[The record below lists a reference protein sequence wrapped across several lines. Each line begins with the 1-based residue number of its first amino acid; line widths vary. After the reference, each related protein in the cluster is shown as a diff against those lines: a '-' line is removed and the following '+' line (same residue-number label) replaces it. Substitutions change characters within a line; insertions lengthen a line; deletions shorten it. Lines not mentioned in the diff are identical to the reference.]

1 MAGPFPSTGA
11 AFTTPMTPKRHNLRA
26 VCIIA
31 FALISGTPSVR
42 AQSDHHLQLGRIAS
56 GNRDSITTAV
66 KAISERDDA
75 NYYALMI
82 ALFNGELYLK
92 NGELVIIGE
101 LREDDYG
108 DGFAP
113 LYAAYP
119 RRQSILNADGD
130 PLVAPLI
137 DLEEIDG
144 NRRIRALIQPY
155 LTRMEIFHQD
165 PIKRRVAAEILGN
178 RGDAAAIPT
187 LRHALAKE
195 TDGNI
200 QNLIQVALGK
210 LELESPDPAIR
221 LDAAK
226 TLRERNNT
234 FVLSFLR
241 GRVEPDADGTIA
253 ESNPAVQR
261 EIRKTIQWLETFE
274 RIVVAIQ
281 TTFVGISLGSILIL
295 IALGLAVIYGQIGII
310 NMAHGEFMMVGA
322 YFTFIVQNICLV
334 ILPAAYLD
342 LFFFFSLPVAFLAA
356 GSMGLLFEAT
366 VIRHLYNRPLESLL
380 ATWGIGLILVQLAR
394 TIFGDLTAVKLPQLL
409 SGGFELAPQVI
420 LPYNRLFI
428 IGFTGLILVALIA
441 FFFKT
446 RFGLR
451 LRAVTQNRDM
461 SACMGIPTRR
471 VDAIAFSV
479 GTGIAG
485 IAGWAMTLIGNVVPN
500 MGQTYIVDAFL
511 VVVVGGVGKILGAV
525 VAGLGIGISNKV
537 IEPFAEAVYAK
548 VLILGLI
555 ILFLQLRPTGIFP
568 AKGRREDE

>member
-1 MAGPFPSTGA
+1 MK
-11 AFTTPMTPKRHNLRA
+11 PKRHKFLRA
-26 VCIIA
+26 ICIIT
-31 FALISGTPSVR
+31 FALISGAQSIH
-42 AQSDHHLQLGRIAS
+42 AQSDHLLQLGRIVS

-66 KAISERDDA
+66 KAIADQNDLA
-75 NYYALMI
+75 YYALMT

-92 NGELVIIGE
+92 NGELVVIGD
-101 LREDDYG
+101 LQEDDYG
-108 DGFAP
+108 DSFAP
-113 LYAAYP
+113 LYTAYP
-119 RRQSILNADGD
+119 QRQPILNADGN
-130 PLVAPLI
+130 PLIAPLI
-137 DLEEIDG
+137 DFEEIDS

-155 LTRMEIFHQD
+155 LTRMEIFHPD
-165 PIKRRVAAEILGN
+165 PIKRRIAAETLGN
-178 RGDAAAIPT
+178 RGDVTAIAT
-187 LRHALAKE
+187 LRNALKKE
-195 TDGNI
+195 PDSNI
-200 QNLIQVALGK
+200 QNLIHVALGK
-210 LELESPDPAIR
+210 LELTSPNPDIR
-221 LDAAK
+221 LNAAK
-226 TLRERNNT
+226 TLKERNNT

-241 GRVEPDADGTIA
+241 ARIEPDANGAIP
-253 ESNPAVQR
+253 ESNPAVQS

-274 RIVVAIQ
+274 QIMVVIQ

-322 YFTFIVQNICLV
+322 YFTFIVQNICLIV
-334 ILPAAYLD
+334 LPAAYID
-342 LFFFFSLPVAFLAA
+342 LFFLLSLPIAFFAA
-356 GSMGLLFEAT
+356 GSMGLLIETA

-380 ATWGIGLILVQLAR
+380 ATWGISLILIQLAR
-394 TIFGDLTAVKLPQLL
+394 TIFGDLTAVKLPQIL

-428 IGFTGLILVALIA
+428 IGFTCLILIALIA

-446 RFGLR
+446 RFGLC

-471 VDAIAFSV
+471 VDAIAFFV

-568 AKGRREDE
+568 AKGRHEDE

>member
-1 MAGPFPSTGA
+1 MKT
-11 AFTTPMTPKRHNLRA
+11 KRHKFLRA

-31 FALISGTPSVR
+31 VALISGAQAIQ

-56 GNRDSITTAV
+56 NDRDSITTAV
-66 KAISERDDA
+66 KAIADRDNA

-92 NGELVIIGE
+92 NGALVIVGD

-108 DGFAP
+108 DSFAP
-113 LYAAYP
+113 LYTAYP
-119 RRQSILNADGD
+119 QRQPIPNADGN
-130 PLVAPLI
+130 PLIAPLI
-137 DLEEIDG
+137 DLEEIDS

-155 LTRMEIFHQD
+155 LTRMEIFHPD
-165 PIKRRVAAEILGN
+165 PVKRRIAAETLGN
-178 RGDAAAIPT
+178 RGGPSAIPT
-187 LRHALAKE
+187 LRAALEKE
-195 TDGNI
+195 ADSSI
-200 QNLIQVALGK
+200 QNLIRVALGK
-210 LELESPDPAIR
+210 RELTSENPDIR
-221 LDAAK
+221 LNAAK
-226 TLRERNNT
+226 TLRELDNT

-241 GRVEPDADGTIA
+241 GRVEPDASGAIA
-253 ESNPAVQR
+253 EPHPAVQS
-261 EIRKTIQWLETFE
+261 EIRKTIQWLETLE
-274 RIVVAIQ
+274 QILVVIQ

-295 IALGLAVIYGQIGII
+295 IGLGLAVIYGQIGII

-322 YFTFIVQNICLV
+322 YFTFIVQNICLIV
-334 ILPAAYLD
+334 LPPAYID
-342 LFFFFSLPVAFLAA
+342 LFFLLALPIAFLAA
-356 GSMGLLFEAT
+356 GSMGLLVETA

-380 ATWGIGLILVQLAR
+380 ATWGISLILIQLAR
-394 TIFGDLTAVKLPQLL
+394 TIFGDLTAVKLPQIL
-409 SGGFELAPQVI
+409 SGGFEVAPQVI

-428 IGFTGLILVALIA
+428 IGFTCLILIALIA
-441 FFFKT
+441 LFFKT

-451 LRAVTQNRDM
+451 LRAVTQNREM

-471 VDAIAFSV
+471 VDAIAFFV

-485 IAGWAMTLIGNVVPN
+485 VAGWAMTLIGNVVPN

-525 VAGLGIGISNKV
+525 VAGLGIGISNKI

>member
-1 MAGPFPSTGA
+1 MKT
-11 AFTTPMTPKRHNLRA
+11 KRHKFLRA

-31 FALISGTPSVR
+31 VALISGAQSIQ

-56 GNRDSITTAV
+56 NDRDSITTAV
-66 KAISERDDA
+66 KAIAERDNA

-92 NGELVIIGE
+92 NGALVIVGD

-108 DGFAP
+108 DSLAP
-113 LYAAYP
+113 LYTAYP
-119 RRQSILNADGD
+119 QRQPISTADGN
-130 PLVAPLI
+130 PLIAPLI
-137 DLEEIDG
+137 DLEEIDS

-155 LTRMEIFHQD
+155 LTRMEIFHPD
-165 PIKRRVAAEILGN
+165 PVKRRIAAETLGN
-178 RGDAAAIPT
+178 RGGPSAIPT
-187 LRHALAKE
+187 LRAALKKE
-195 TDGNI
+195 ADSSI
-200 QNLIQVALGK
+200 QNLIRVALGK
-210 LELESPDPAIR
+210 RELTSENPDIR
-221 LDAAK
+221 LNAAK
-226 TLRERNNT
+226 TLRELDNT

-241 GRVEPDADGTIA
+241 GRVEPDASGAIA
-253 ESNPAVQR
+253 EPHPAVQS
-261 EIRKTIQWLETFE
+261 EIRKTIQWLETLE
-274 RIVVAIQ
+274 QILVVIQ

-295 IALGLAVIYGQIGII
+295 IGLGLAVIYGQIGII

-322 YFTFIVQNICLV
+322 YFTFIVQNICLIV
-334 ILPAAYLD
+334 LPPAYID
-342 LFFFFSLPVAFLAA
+342 LFFLLSLPIAFLAA
-356 GSMGLLFEAT
+356 GSMGLLVETA

-380 ATWGIGLILVQLAR
+380 ATWGISLILIQLAR
-394 TIFGDLTAVKLPQLL
+394 TIFGDLTAVKLPQIL
-409 SGGFELAPQVI
+409 SGGFEVAPQVI

-428 IGFTGLILVALIA
+428 IGFTCLILIALIA
-441 FFFKT
+441 LFFKT

-451 LRAVTQNRDM
+451 LRAVTQNREM

-471 VDAIAFSV
+471 VDAIAFFV

-485 IAGWAMTLIGNVVPN
+485 VAGWAMTLIGNVVPN

-525 VAGLGIGISNKV
+525 VAGLGIGISNKI

>member
-1 MAGPFPSTGA
+1 MK
-11 AFTTPMTPKRHNLRA
+11 PKRHKFLRA
-26 VCIIA
+26 ICIIT
-31 FALISGTPSVR
+31 FALISGAQSIH
-42 AQSDHHLQLGRIAS
+42 AQSDHLLQLGRIAS

-66 KAISERDDA
+66 KAIADQNDLA
-75 NYYALMI
+75 YYALMT

-92 NGELVIIGE
+92 NGELVVIGD
-101 LREDDYG
+101 LQEDDYG
-108 DGFAP
+108 DSFAP
-113 LYAAYP
+113 LYTAYP
-119 RRQSILNADGD
+119 QRQPILNADGN
-130 PLVAPLI
+130 PLIAPLI
-137 DLEEIDG
+137 DFEEIDS

-155 LTRMEIFHQD
+155 LTRMEIFHPD
-165 PIKRRVAAEILGN
+165 PIKRRIAAETLGN
-178 RGDAAAIPT
+178 RGDVTAIAT
-187 LRHALAKE
+187 LRNALKKE
-195 TDGNI
+195 TDSNI
-200 QNLIQVALGK
+200 QNLIHVALGK
-210 LELESPDPAIR
+210 LELTSPNPDIR
-221 LDAAK
+221 LNAAK
-226 TLRERNNT
+226 TLKERNNT

-241 GRVEPDADGTIA
+241 ARIEPDANGAIP
-253 ESNPAVQR
+253 ESNPAVQS

-274 RIVVAIQ
+274 QIMVVIQ

-322 YFTFIVQNICLV
+322 YFTFIVQNICLIV
-334 ILPAAYLD
+334 LPAAYID
-342 LFFFFSLPVAFLAA
+342 LFFFLSLPIAFFAA
-356 GSMGLLFEAT
+356 GSMGLLIETA

-380 ATWGIGLILVQLAR
+380 ATWGISLILIQLAR
-394 TIFGDLTAVKLPQLL
+394 TIFGDLTAVKLPQIL

-428 IGFTGLILVALIA
+428 IGFTCLILIALIA

-446 RFGLR
+446 RFGLC

-471 VDAIAFSV
+471 VDAIAFFV

-568 AKGRREDE
+568 AKGRHEDE

>member
-1 MAGPFPSTGA
+1 MK
-11 AFTTPMTPKRHNLRA
+11 PKRHKFLRA
-26 VCIIA
+26 ICISA
-31 FALISGTPSVR
+31 VALISGAQSIQ
-42 AQSDHHLQLGRIAS
+42 AQSDHPLQLGRIAS
-56 GNRDSITTAV
+56 NDRDSITTAV
-66 KAISERDDA
+66 KAIAEQDNA

-101 LREDDYG
+101 LQEDDYG
-108 DGFAP
+108 DSLAP

-119 RRQSILNADGD
+119 QRRLIPTADGN
-130 PLVAPLI
+130 PLIAPLI
-137 DLEEIDG
+137 DLEEIDS

-155 LTRMEIFHQD
+155 LTRMEIFHPD
-165 PIKRRVAAEILGN
+165 PVKRRVAAETLGN
-178 RGDAAAIPT
+178 RGGPSAIPT
-187 LRHALAKE
+187 LRAALKKE
-195 TDGNI
+195 ADSNI
-200 QNLIQVALGK
+200 QTLIRVALGK
-210 LELESPDPAIR
+210 LELASPNPDIR
-221 LDAAK
+221 LNAAK
-226 TLRERNNT
+226 TLRELNNT

-241 GRVEPDADGTIA
+241 ARVEPDAHGAIA
-253 ESNPAVQR
+253 EPHPAVQS
-261 EIRKTIQWLETFE
+261 EIRNTIQWLESFE
-274 RIVVAIQ
+274 RIMVVIQ

-295 IALGLAVIYGQIGII
+295 IGLGLAVIYGQIGII

-322 YFTFIVQNICLV
+322 YFTFIVQNICLIV
-334 ILPAAYLD
+334 LSPAYLD
-342 LFFFFSLPVAFLAA
+342 LFFLFSLPIAFLAA
-356 GSMGLLFEAT
+356 GSMGLLIETA

-380 ATWGIGLILVQLAR
+380 ATWGISLILIQLAR
-394 TIFGDLTAVKLPQLL
+394 TIFGDLTAVKLPQIL

-428 IGFTGLILVALIA
+428 IGFTCLILVALIA

-446 RFGLR
+446 RFGLC
-451 LRAVTQNRDM
+451 LRAVTQNREM

-471 VDAIAFSV
+471 VDAIAFFV

-568 AKGRREDE
+568 AKGSREDE

>member
-1 MAGPFPSTGA
+1 MKS
-11 AFTTPMTPKRHNLRA
+11 KRHKFLRA

-31 FALISGTPSVR
+31 VALISGAQSIQ

-56 GNRDSITTAV
+56 NDRDSITTAV
-66 KAISERDDA
+66 KAIANRDNA

-92 NGELVIIGE
+92 NGALVIVGD

-108 DGFAP
+108 DSLAP
-113 LYAAYP
+113 LYTAYP
-119 RRQSILNADGD
+119 QRQPIPNADGN
-130 PLVAPLI
+130 PLIAPLI
-137 DLEEIDG
+137 DLEEIDS

-155 LTRMEIFHQD
+155 LTRMEIFHPD
-165 PIKRRVAAEILGN
+165 PVKRRIAAETLGN
-178 RGDAAAIPT
+178 RGGPGAIPT
-187 LRHALAKE
+187 LRAALEKE
-195 TDGNI
+195 ADSSI
-200 QNLIQVALGK
+200 QNLIRVALGK
-210 LELESPDPAIR
+210 RELTSENPDIR
-221 LDAAK
+221 LKAAK
-226 TLRERNNT
+226 TLRELDNT

-241 GRVEPDADGTIA
+241 GRVEPDANGAIA
-253 ESNPAVQR
+253 EPHPAVQS
-261 EIRKTIQWLETFE
+261 EIRKTIQWLETLE
-274 RIVVAIQ
+274 QILVVIQ

-295 IALGLAVIYGQIGII
+295 IGLGLAVIYGQIGII

-322 YFTFIVQNICLV
+322 YFTFIVQNICLIV
-334 ILPAAYLD
+334 LPPAYID
-342 LFFFFSLPVAFLAA
+342 LFFLLSLPIAFLAA
-356 GSMGLLFEAT
+356 GSMGLLVETA

-380 ATWGIGLILVQLAR
+380 ATWGISLILIQLAR
-394 TIFGDLTAVKLPQLL
+394 TIFGDLTAVKLPQIL
-409 SGGFELAPQVI
+409 SGGFEVAPQVI

-428 IGFTGLILVALIA
+428 IGFTCLILIALIA
-441 FFFKT
+441 LFFKT

-451 LRAVTQNRDM
+451 LRAVTQNREM

-471 VDAIAFSV
+471 VDAIAFFV

-485 IAGWAMTLIGNVVPN
+485 VAGWAMTLIGNVVPN

-525 VAGLGIGISNKV
+525 VAGLGIGISNKI

>member
-1 MAGPFPSTGA
+1 MK
-11 AFTTPMTPKRHNLRA
+11 PKRHKFLRA

-31 FALISGTPSVR
+31 VALISGMQSIQ

-56 GNRDSITTAV
+56 NDRDSITTAV
-66 KAISERDDA
+66 KAIAERDNA

-92 NGELVIIGE
+92 NGALVIVGD

-108 DGFAP
+108 DSLAP
-113 LYAAYP
+113 LYTAYP
-119 RRQSILNADGD
+119 QRQPIPNADGN
-130 PLVAPLI
+130 PLIAPLI
-137 DLEEIDG
+137 DLEEIDS

-155 LTRMEIFHQD
+155 LTRMEIFHPD
-165 PIKRRVAAEILGN
+165 PVKRRIAAETLGN
-178 RGDAAAIPT
+178 RGGPSAIPT
-187 LRHALAKE
+187 LRAALEKE
-195 TDGNI
+195 ADSSI
-200 QNLIQVALGK
+200 QNLIRVALGK
-210 LELESPDPAIR
+210 RELTSENPDIR
-221 LDAAK
+221 LNAAK
-226 TLRERNNT
+226 TLRELDNT

-241 GRVEPDADGTIA
+241 GRVEPDASGAIA
-253 ESNPAVQR
+253 EPHPAVQS
-261 EIRKTIQWLETFE
+261 EIRKTIQWLETLE
-274 RIVVAIQ
+274 QILVVIQ

-295 IALGLAVIYGQIGII
+295 IGLGLAVIYGQIGII

-322 YFTFIVQNICLV
+322 YFTFIVQNICLIV
-334 ILPAAYLD
+334 LPPAYID
-342 LFFFFSLPVAFLAA
+342 LFFLLSLPIAFLAA
-356 GSMGLLFEAT
+356 GSMGLLVETA

-380 ATWGIGLILVQLAR
+380 ATWGISLILIQLAR
-394 TIFGDLTAVKLPQLL
+394 TIFGDLTAVKLPQIL
-409 SGGFELAPQVI
+409 SGGFEVAPQVI

-428 IGFTGLILVALIA
+428 IGFTCLILIALIA
-441 FFFKT
+441 LFFKT

-451 LRAVTQNRDM
+451 LRAVTQNREM

-471 VDAIAFSV
+471 VDAIAFFV

-485 IAGWAMTLIGNVVPN
+485 VAGWAMTLIGNVVPN

-525 VAGLGIGISNKV
+525 VAGLGIGISNKI

>member
-1 MAGPFPSTGA
+1 MKS
-11 AFTTPMTPKRHNLRA
+11 KRHKFLRA

-31 FALISGTPSVR
+31 VALISGAQSIQ

-56 GNRDSITTAV
+56 NDRDSITTAV
-66 KAISERDDA
+66 KAIANRDNA

-92 NGELVIIGE
+92 NGALVIVGD

-108 DGFAP
+108 DSFAP
-113 LYAAYP
+113 LYTAYP
-119 RRQSILNADGD
+119 QRQPIPNADGN
-130 PLVAPLI
+130 PLIAPLI
-137 DLEEIDG
+137 DLEEIDS

-155 LTRMEIFHQD
+155 LTRMEIFHPD
-165 PIKRRVAAEILGN
+165 PVKRRIAAETLGN
-178 RGDAAAIPT
+178 RGGPGAIPT
-187 LRHALAKE
+187 LRAALEKE
-195 TDGNI
+195 ADSSI
-200 QNLIQVALGK
+200 QNLIRVALGK
-210 LELESPDPAIR
+210 RELTSENPDIR
-221 LDAAK
+221 LKAAK
-226 TLRERNNT
+226 TLRELDNT

-241 GRVEPDADGTIA
+241 GRVEPDANGAIA
-253 ESNPAVQR
+253 EPHPAVQS
-261 EIRKTIQWLETFE
+261 EIRKTIQWLETLE
-274 RIVVAIQ
+274 QILVVIQ

-295 IALGLAVIYGQIGII
+295 IGLGLAVIYGQIGII

-322 YFTFIVQNICLV
+322 YFTFIVQNICLIV
-334 ILPAAYLD
+334 LPPAYID
-342 LFFFFSLPVAFLAA
+342 LFFLLSLPIAFLAA
-356 GSMGLLFEAT
+356 GSMGLLVETA

-380 ATWGIGLILVQLAR
+380 ATWGISLILIQLAR
-394 TIFGDLTAVKLPQLL
+394 TIFGDLTAVKLPQIL
-409 SGGFELAPQVI
+409 SGGFEVAPQVI

-428 IGFTGLILVALIA
+428 IGFTCLILIALIA
-441 FFFKT
+441 LFFKT

-451 LRAVTQNRDM
+451 LRAVTQNREM

-471 VDAIAFSV
+471 VDAIAFFV

-485 IAGWAMTLIGNVVPN
+485 VAGWAMTLIGNVVPN

-525 VAGLGIGISNKV
+525 VAGLGIGISNKI

>member
-1 MAGPFPSTGA
+1 MKS
-11 AFTTPMTPKRHNLRA
+11 KRHKFLRA

-31 FALISGTPSVR
+31 VALISGMQSIQ

-56 GNRDSITTAV
+56 NDRDSITTAV
-66 KAISERDDA
+66 KAIAERDNA

-92 NGELVIIGE
+92 NGALVIVGD

-108 DGFAP
+108 DSLAP
-113 LYAAYP
+113 LYTAYP
-119 RRQSILNADGD
+119 QRQPIPNADGN
-130 PLVAPLI
+130 PLIAPLI
-137 DLEEIDG
+137 DLEEIDS

-155 LTRMEIFHQD
+155 LTRMEIFHPD
-165 PIKRRVAAEILGN
+165 PVKRRIAAETLGN
-178 RGDAAAIPT
+178 RGGPSAIPT
-187 LRHALAKE
+187 LRAALEKE
-195 TDGNI
+195 ADSSI
-200 QNLIQVALGK
+200 QNLIRVALGK
-210 LELESPDPAIR
+210 HELTSENPDIR
-221 LDAAK
+221 LNAAK
-226 TLRERNNT
+226 TLRELDNT

-241 GRVEPDADGTIA
+241 GRVEPDASGAIA
-253 ESNPAVQR
+253 EPHPAVQS
-261 EIRKTIQWLETFE
+261 EIRKTIQWLETLE
-274 RIVVAIQ
+274 QILVVIQ

-295 IALGLAVIYGQIGII
+295 IGLGLAVIYGQIGII

-322 YFTFIVQNICLV
+322 YFTFIVQNICLIV
-334 ILPAAYLD
+334 LPPAYID
-342 LFFFFSLPVAFLAA
+342 LFFLLALPIAFLAA
-356 GSMGLLFEAT
+356 GSMGLLVETA

-380 ATWGIGLILVQLAR
+380 ATWGISLILIQLAR
-394 TIFGDLTAVKLPQLL
+394 TIFGDLTAVKLPQIL
-409 SGGFELAPQVI
+409 SGGFEVAPQVI

-428 IGFTGLILVALIA
+428 IGFTCLILIALIA
-441 FFFKT
+441 LFFKT

-451 LRAVTQNRDM
+451 LRAVTQNREM

-471 VDAIAFSV
+471 VDAIAFFV

-485 IAGWAMTLIGNVVPN
+485 VAGWAMTLIGNVVPN

-525 VAGLGIGISNKV
+525 VAGLGIGISNKI

>member
-1 MAGPFPSTGA
+1 MKT
-11 AFTTPMTPKRHNLRA
+11 KRHKFLRA

-31 FALISGTPSVR
+31 VALISGAQSIQ

-56 GNRDSITTAV
+56 NDRDSITTAV
-66 KAISERDDA
+66 KAIADRDNA

-92 NGELVIIGE
+92 NGALVIVGD

-108 DGFAP
+108 DSLAP
-113 LYAAYP
+113 LYTAYP
-119 RRQSILNADGD
+119 QRQPIPNADGN
-130 PLVAPLI
+130 PLIAPLI
-137 DLEEIDG
+137 DLEEIDS

-155 LTRMEIFHQD
+155 LTRMEIFHPD
-165 PIKRRVAAEILGN
+165 PVKRRIAAETLGN
-178 RGDAAAIPT
+178 RGGPSAIPT
-187 LRHALAKE
+187 LRAALEKE
-195 TDGNI
+195 ADSSI
-200 QNLIQVALGK
+200 QNLIRVALGK
-210 LELESPDPAIR
+210 RELTSENPDIR
-221 LDAAK
+221 LNAAK
-226 TLRERNNT
+226 TLRELDNT

-241 GRVEPDADGTIA
+241 GRVEPDASGAIA
-253 ESNPAVQR
+253 EPHPAVQS
-261 EIRKTIQWLETFE
+261 EIRKTIQWLETLE
-274 RIVVAIQ
+274 QILVVIQ

-295 IALGLAVIYGQIGII
+295 IGLGLAVIYGQIGII

-322 YFTFIVQNICLV
+322 YFTFIVQNICLIV
-334 ILPAAYLD
+334 LPPAYID
-342 LFFFFSLPVAFLAA
+342 LFFLLSLPIAFLAA
-356 GSMGLLFEAT
+356 GSMGLLVETA

-380 ATWGIGLILVQLAR
+380 ATWGISLILIQLAR
-394 TIFGDLTAVKLPQLL
+394 TIFGDLTAVKLPQIL
-409 SGGFELAPQVI
+409 SGGFEVAPQVI

-428 IGFTGLILVALIA
+428 IGFTCLILIALIA
-441 FFFKT
+441 LFFKT

-451 LRAVTQNRDM
+451 LRAVTQNREM

-471 VDAIAFSV
+471 VDAIAFFV

-485 IAGWAMTLIGNVVPN
+485 VAGWAMTLIGNVVPN

-525 VAGLGIGISNKV
+525 VAGLGIGISNKI

>member
-1 MAGPFPSTGA
+1 MKT
-11 AFTTPMTPKRHNLRA
+11 KRHKFLRA

-31 FALISGTPSVR
+31 VALISGAQSIQ

-56 GNRDSITTAV
+56 NDRDSITTAV
-66 KAISERDDA
+66 KAIADRDNA

-92 NGELVIIGE
+92 NGALVIVGD

-108 DGFAP
+108 DSLAP
-113 LYAAYP
+113 LYTAYP
-119 RRQSILNADGD
+119 QRQPIPNADGN
-130 PLVAPLI
+130 PLIAPLI
-137 DLEEIDG
+137 DLEEIDS

-155 LTRMEIFHQD
+155 LTRMEIFHPD
-165 PIKRRVAAEILGN
+165 PVKRRIAAETLGN
-178 RGDAAAIPT
+178 RGGPSAIPT
-187 LRHALAKE
+187 LRAALEKE
-195 TDGNI
+195 ADSSI
-200 QNLIQVALGK
+200 QNLIRVALGK
-210 LELESPDPAIR
+210 RELTSENPDIR
-221 LDAAK
+221 LNAAK
-226 TLRERNNT
+226 TLRELDNT

-241 GRVEPDADGTIA
+241 GRVEPDANGAIA
-253 ESNPAVQR
+253 EPHPEVQG
-261 EIRKTIQWLETFE
+261 EIRKTIQWLETLE
-274 RIVVAIQ
+274 QILVVIQ

-295 IALGLAVIYGQIGII
+295 IGLGLAVIYGQIGII

-322 YFTFIVQNICLV
+322 YFTFIVQNICLIV
-334 ILPAAYLD
+334 LPPAYID
-342 LFFFFSLPVAFLAA
+342 LFFLLSLPIAFLAA
-356 GSMGLLFEAT
+356 GSMGLLVETA

-380 ATWGIGLILVQLAR
+380 ATWGISLILIQLAR
-394 TIFGDLTAVKLPQLL
+394 TIFGDLTAVKLPQIL
-409 SGGFELAPQVI
+409 SGGFEVAPQVI

-428 IGFTGLILVALIA
+428 IGFTCLILIALIA
-441 FFFKT
+441 LFFKT

-451 LRAVTQNRDM
+451 LHAVTQNREM

-471 VDAIAFSV
+471 VDAIAFFV

-485 IAGWAMTLIGNVVPN
+485 VAGWAMTLIGNVVPN

-525 VAGLGIGISNKV
+525 VAGLGIGISNKI

>member
-1 MAGPFPSTGA
+1 MKS
-11 AFTTPMTPKRHNLRA
+11 KRHKFLRA

-31 FALISGTPSVR
+31 VALISGAQSIQ

-56 GNRDSITTAV
+56 NDRDSITTAV
-66 KAISERDDA
+66 KAIAERDNA

-92 NGELVIIGE
+92 NGALVIVGD

-108 DGFAP
+108 DSLAP
-113 LYAAYP
+113 LYTAYP
-119 RRQSILNADGD
+119 QRQPIPNADGN
-130 PLVAPLI
+130 PLIAPLI
-137 DLEEIDG
+137 DLEEIDS

-155 LTRMEIFHQD
+155 LTRMEIFHPD
-165 PIKRRVAAEILGN
+165 PVKRRIAAETLGN
-178 RGDAAAIPT
+178 RGGPSAIPT
-187 LRHALAKE
+187 LRAALEKE
-195 TDGNI
+195 ADSSI
-200 QNLIQVALGK
+200 QNLIRVALGK
-210 LELESPDPAIR
+210 RELTSENPDIR
-221 LDAAK
+221 LNAAK
-226 TLRERNNT
+226 TLRELDNT

-241 GRVEPDADGTIA
+241 GRVEPDASGAIA
-253 ESNPAVQR
+253 EPHPAVQS
-261 EIRKTIQWLETFE
+261 EIRKTIQWLETLE
-274 RIVVAIQ
+274 QILVVIQ

-295 IALGLAVIYGQIGII
+295 IGLGLAVIYGQIGII

-322 YFTFIVQNICLV
+322 YFTFIVQNICLIV
-334 ILPAAYLD
+334 LPPAYID
-342 LFFFFSLPVAFLAA
+342 LFFLLALPIAFLAA
-356 GSMGLLFEAT
+356 GSMGLLVETA

-380 ATWGIGLILVQLAR
+380 ATWGISLILIQLAR
-394 TIFGDLTAVKLPQLL
+394 TIFGDLTAVKLPQIL
-409 SGGFELAPQVI
+409 SGGFEVAPQVI

-428 IGFTGLILVALIA
+428 IGFTCLILIALIA
-441 FFFKT
+441 LFFKT

-451 LRAVTQNRDM
+451 LRAVTQNREM

-471 VDAIAFSV
+471 VDAIAFFV

-485 IAGWAMTLIGNVVPN
+485 VAGWAMTLIGNVVPN

-525 VAGLGIGISNKV
+525 VAGLGIGISNKI

>member
-1 MAGPFPSTGA
+1 MKT
-11 AFTTPMTPKRHNLRA
+11 KRHKFLRA

-31 FALISGTPSVR
+31 VALISGAQSIQ

-56 GNRDSITTAV
+56 NDRDSITTAV
-66 KAISERDDA
+66 KAIADRDNA

-92 NGELVIIGE
+92 NGALVIVGD

-108 DGFAP
+108 DSLAP
-113 LYAAYP
+113 LYTAYP
-119 RRQSILNADGD
+119 QRQPIPNADGN
-130 PLVAPLI
+130 PLIAPLI
-137 DLEEIDG
+137 DLEEIDS

-155 LTRMEIFHQD
+155 LTRMEIFHPD
-165 PIKRRVAAEILGN
+165 PVKRRIAAETLGN
-178 RGDAAAIPT
+178 RGGPSAIPT
-187 LRHALAKE
+187 LRAALEKE
-195 TDGNI
+195 ADSSI
-200 QNLIQVALGK
+200 QNLIRVALGK
-210 LELESPDPAIR
+210 RELTSENPDIR
-221 LDAAK
+221 LNAAK
-226 TLRERNNT
+226 TLRELDNT

-241 GRVEPDADGTIA
+241 GRVEPDASGAIA
-253 ESNPAVQR
+253 EPHPAVQS
-261 EIRKTIQWLETFE
+261 EIRKTIQWLETLE
-274 RIVVAIQ
+274 QILVVIQ

-295 IALGLAVIYGQIGII
+295 IGLGLAVIYGQIGII

-322 YFTFIVQNICLV
+322 YFTFIVQNICLIV
-334 ILPAAYLD
+334 LPPAYID
-342 LFFFFSLPVAFLAA
+342 LFFLLALPIAFLAA
-356 GSMGLLFEAT
+356 GSMGLLVETA

-380 ATWGIGLILVQLAR
+380 ATWGISLILIQLAR
-394 TIFGDLTAVKLPQLL
+394 TIFGDLTAVKLPQIL
-409 SGGFELAPQVI
+409 SGGFEVAPQVI

-428 IGFTGLILVALIA
+428 IGFTCLILIALIA
-441 FFFKT
+441 LFFKT

-451 LRAVTQNRDM
+451 LRAVTQNREM

-471 VDAIAFSV
+471 VDAIAFFV

-525 VAGLGIGISNKV
+525 VAGLGIGISNKI

>member
-1 MAGPFPSTGA
+1 MKT
-11 AFTTPMTPKRHNLRA
+11 KRHKFLRA

-31 FALISGTPSVR
+31 VALISGMQSIQ

-56 GNRDSITTAV
+56 NDRDSITTAV
-66 KAISERDDA
+66 KAIAERDNA

-92 NGELVIIGE
+92 NGALVIVGD

-108 DGFAP
+108 DSFAP
-113 LYAAYP
+113 LYTAYP
-119 RRQSILNADGD
+119 QRQPIPTADGN
-130 PLVAPLI
+130 PLIAPLI
-137 DLEEIDG
+137 DLEEIDS

-155 LTRMEIFHQD
+155 LTRMEIFHPD
-165 PIKRRVAAEILGN
+165 PVKRRIAAETLGN
-178 RGDAAAIPT
+178 RGGPSAIPT
-187 LRHALAKE
+187 LRAALEKE
-195 TDGNI
+195 ADSSI
-200 QNLIQVALGK
+200 QNLIRVALGK
-210 LELESPDPAIR
+210 RELTSENPDIR
-221 LDAAK
+221 LNAAK
-226 TLRERNNT
+226 TLRELDNT

-241 GRVEPDADGTIA
+241 GRVEPDANGAIA
-253 ESNPAVQR
+253 EPHPEVQG
-261 EIRKTIQWLETFE
+261 EIRKTIQWLETLE
-274 RIVVAIQ
+274 QILVVIQ

-295 IALGLAVIYGQIGII
+295 IGLGLAVIYGQIGII

-322 YFTFIVQNICLV
+322 YFTFIVQNICLIV
-334 ILPAAYLD
+334 LPPAYID
-342 LFFFFSLPVAFLAA
+342 LFFLLSLPIAFLAA
-356 GSMGLLFEAT
+356 GSMGLLVETA

-380 ATWGIGLILVQLAR
+380 ATWGISLILIQLAR
-394 TIFGDLTAVKLPQLL
+394 TIFGDLTAVKLPQIL
-409 SGGFELAPQVI
+409 SGGFEVAPQVI

-428 IGFTGLILVALIA
+428 IGFTCLILIALIA
-441 FFFKT
+441 LFFKT

-451 LRAVTQNRDM
+451 LRAVTQNREM

-471 VDAIAFSV
+471 VDAIAFFV

-485 IAGWAMTLIGNVVPN
+485 VAGWAMTLIGNVVPN

-525 VAGLGIGISNKV
+525 VAGLGIGISNKI

>member
-1 MAGPFPSTGA
+1 MKS
-11 AFTTPMTPKRHNLRA
+11 KRHKFLRA

-31 FALISGTPSVR
+31 VALISGAQSIQ

-56 GNRDSITTAV
+56 NDRDSITTAV
-66 KAISERDDA
+66 KAIADRDNA

-92 NGELVIIGE
+92 NGALVIVGD

-108 DGFAP
+108 DSLAP
-113 LYAAYP
+113 LYTAYP
-119 RRQSILNADGD
+119 QRQPIPNADGN
-130 PLVAPLI
+130 PLIAPLI
-137 DLEEIDG
+137 DLEEIDS

-155 LTRMEIFHQD
+155 LTRMEIFHPD
-165 PIKRRVAAEILGN
+165 PVKRRIAAETLGN
-178 RGDAAAIPT
+178 RGGPSAIPT
-187 LRHALAKE
+187 LRAALEKE
-195 TDGNI
+195 ADSSI
-200 QNLIQVALGK
+200 QNLIRVALGK
-210 LELESPDPAIR
+210 RELTSENPDIR
-221 LDAAK
+221 LNAAK
-226 TLRERNNT
+226 TLRELDNT

-241 GRVEPDADGTIA
+241 GRVEPDANGAIA
-253 ESNPAVQR
+253 EPHPAVQS
-261 EIRKTIQWLETFE
+261 EIRKTIQWLETLE
-274 RIVVAIQ
+274 QILVVIQ

-295 IALGLAVIYGQIGII
+295 IGLGLAVIYGQIGII

-322 YFTFIVQNICLV
+322 YFTFIVQNICLIV
-334 ILPAAYLD
+334 LPPAYID
-342 LFFFFSLPVAFLAA
+342 LFFLLSLPIAFLAA
-356 GSMGLLFEAT
+356 GSMGLLVETA

-380 ATWGIGLILVQLAR
+380 ATWGISLILIQLAR
-394 TIFGDLTAVKLPQLL
+394 TIFGDLTAVKLPQIL
-409 SGGFELAPQVI
+409 SGGFEVAPQVI

-428 IGFTGLILVALIA
+428 IGFTCLILIALIA
-441 FFFKT
+441 LFFKT

-451 LRAVTQNRDM
+451 LRAVTQNREM

-471 VDAIAFSV
+471 VDAIAFFV

-485 IAGWAMTLIGNVVPN
+485 VAGWAMTLIGNVVPN

-525 VAGLGIGISNKV
+525 VAGLGIGISNKI

>member
-1 MAGPFPSTGA
+1 MK
-11 AFTTPMTPKRHNLRA
+11 PKRHKFLHA

-31 FALISGTPSVR
+31 FALISGAQSIQ

-56 GNRDSITTAV
+56 NDRDSITTAV
-66 KAISERDDA
+66 KAIAERDNA

-92 NGELVIIGE
+92 NGALVIVGD

-108 DGFAP
+108 DSLAP
-113 LYAAYP
+113 LYTAYP
-119 RRQSILNADGD
+119 QRQPIPNADGN
-130 PLVAPLI
+130 PLIAPLI
-137 DLEEIDG
+137 DLEEIDS

-155 LTRMEIFHQD
+155 LTRMEIFHPD
-165 PIKRRVAAEILGN
+165 PVKRRIAAETLGN
-178 RGDAAAIPT
+178 RGGPGAIPT
-187 LRHALAKE
+187 LRAALKKE
-195 TDGNI
+195 ADSSI
-200 QNLIQVALGK
+200 QNLIRVALGK
-210 LELESPDPAIR
+210 RELTSENPDIR
-221 LDAAK
+221 LNAAK
-226 TLRERNNT
+226 TLRELDNT

-241 GRVEPDADGTIA
+241 GRVEPDANGAIA
-253 ESNPAVQR
+253 EPHPAVQS
-261 EIRKTIQWLETFE
+261 EIRKTIQWLETLE
-274 RIVVAIQ
+274 QILVVIQ

-295 IALGLAVIYGQIGII
+295 IGLGLAVIYGQIGII

-322 YFTFIVQNICLV
+322 YFTFIVQNICLIV
-334 ILPAAYLD
+334 LPPAYID
-342 LFFFFSLPVAFLAA
+342 LFFLLSLPIAFLAA
-356 GSMGLLFEAT
+356 GSMGLLVETA

-380 ATWGIGLILVQLAR
+380 ATWGISLILIQLAR
-394 TIFGDLTAVKLPQLL
+394 TIFGDLTAVKLPQIL
-409 SGGFELAPQVI
+409 SGGFEVAPQVI

-428 IGFTGLILVALIA
+428 IGFTCLILIALIA
-441 FFFKT
+441 LFFKT

-451 LRAVTQNRDM
+451 LRAVTQNREM

-471 VDAIAFSV
+471 VDAIAFFV

-485 IAGWAMTLIGNVVPN
+485 VAGWAMTLIGNVVPN

-525 VAGLGIGISNKV
+525 VAGLGIGISNKI

>member
-1 MAGPFPSTGA
+1 MK
-11 AFTTPMTPKRHNLRA
+11 PKRHKFLRA
-26 VCIIA
+26 ICISA
-31 FALISGTPSVR
+31 VALISGAQSIQ
-42 AQSDHHLQLGRIAS
+42 AQSDHPLQLGRIAS
-56 GNRDSITTAV
+56 NDRDSITTAV
-66 KAISERDDA
+66 KAIAEQDNA

-108 DGFAP
+108 DSLAP
-113 LYAAYP
+113 LYTAYP
-119 RRQSILNADGD
+119 QRRLIPTADGN
-130 PLVAPLI
+130 PLIAPLI
-137 DLEEIDG
+137 DLEEIDS

-155 LTRMEIFHQD
+155 LTRMEIFHPD
-165 PIKRRVAAEILGN
+165 PVKRRIAAETLGN
-178 RGDAAAIPT
+178 RGGPSAIPT
-187 LRHALAKE
+187 LRAALKKE
-195 TDGNI
+195 ADSNI
-200 QNLIQVALGK
+200 QTLIRVALGK
-210 LELESPDPAIR
+210 LELTSSNPDVR
-221 LDAAK
+221 LNAAK
-226 TLRERNNT
+226 TLRELNNT

-241 GRVEPDADGTIA
+241 ARVEPDATGAIA
-253 ESNPAVQR
+253 EPHPAVQS
-261 EIRKTIQWLETFE
+261 EIRNTIQWLETFE
-274 RIVVAIQ
+274 QIMAVIQ

-295 IALGLAVIYGQIGII
+295 IGLGLAVIYGQLGII

-322 YFTFIVQNICLV
+322 YFTFIVQNICLIV
-334 ILPAAYLD
+334 LPPAYLD
-342 LFFFFSLPVAFLAA
+342 LFFLFSLPIAFLAA
-356 GSMGLLFEAT
+356 GSMGLLIETA

-380 ATWGIGLILVQLAR
+380 ATWGISLILIQLAR
-394 TIFGDLTAVKLPQLL
+394 TIFGDLTAVKLPQIL

-428 IGFTGLILVALIA
+428 IGFTCLILVALIA

-446 RFGLR
+446 RFGLC
-451 LRAVTQNRDM
+451 LRAVTQNREM

-471 VDAIAFSV
+471 VDAIAFFV

-568 AKGRREDE
+568 AKGSREDE

>member
-1 MAGPFPSTGA
+1 MK
-11 AFTTPMTPKRHNLRA
+11 PKRHKFLRA
-26 VCIIA
+26 ICIIT
-31 FALISGTPSVR
+31 FALISGAPSIH
-42 AQSDHHLQLGRIAS
+42 AQSDHLLQLGRIAS

-66 KAISERDDA
+66 KAIADQNDLA
-75 NYYALMI
+75 YYALMT

-92 NGELVIIGE
+92 NGELVVIGD
-101 LREDDYG
+101 LQEDDYG
-108 DGFAP
+108 DSFAP
-113 LYAAYP
+113 LYTAYP
-119 RRQSILNADGD
+119 QRQPILNADGN
-130 PLVAPLI
+130 PLIAPLI
-137 DLEEIDG
+137 DFEEIDS

-155 LTRMEIFHQD
+155 LTRMEIFHPD
-165 PIKRRVAAEILGN
+165 PIKRRIAAETLGN
-178 RGDAAAIPT
+178 RGDVTAIAT
-187 LRHALAKE
+187 LRNALKKE
-195 TDGNI
+195 TDSNI
-200 QNLIQVALGK
+200 QNLIHVALGK
-210 LELESPDPAIR
+210 LELTSPNPDIR
-221 LDAAK
+221 LNAAK
-226 TLRERNNT
+226 TLKERNNT

-241 GRVEPDADGTIA
+241 ARIEPDANGAIP
-253 ESNPAVQR
+253 ESNPAVQS

-274 RIVVAIQ
+274 QIMVVIQ

-322 YFTFIVQNICLV
+322 YFTFIVQNICLIV
-334 ILPAAYLD
+334 LPAAYID
-342 LFFFFSLPVAFLAA
+342 LFFLLSLPIAFFAA
-356 GSMGLLFEAT
+356 GSMGLLIETA

-380 ATWGIGLILVQLAR
+380 ATWGISLILIQLAR
-394 TIFGDLTAVKLPQLL
+394 TIFGDLTAVKLPQIL

-428 IGFTGLILVALIA
+428 IGFTCLILIALIA

-446 RFGLR
+446 RFGLC

-471 VDAIAFSV
+471 VDAIAFFV

-568 AKGRREDE
+568 AKGRHEDE

>member
-1 MAGPFPSTGA
+1 MKS
-11 AFTTPMTPKRHNLRA
+11 KRHKFLRA

-31 FALISGTPSVR
+31 VALISGAQAIQ

-56 GNRDSITTAV
+56 NDRDSITTAV
-66 KAISERDDA
+66 KAIADRDNA

-92 NGELVIIGE
+92 NGALVIVGD

-108 DGFAP
+108 DSLAP
-113 LYAAYP
+113 LYTAYP
-119 RRQSILNADGD
+119 QRQPIPNADGN
-130 PLVAPLI
+130 PLIAPLI
-137 DLEEIDG
+137 DLEEIDS

-155 LTRMEIFHQD
+155 LTRMEIFHPD
-165 PIKRRVAAEILGN
+165 PVKRRIAAETLGN
-178 RGDAAAIPT
+178 RGGPSAIPT
-187 LRHALAKE
+187 LRAALEKE
-195 TDGNI
+195 ADSSI
-200 QNLIQVALGK
+200 QNLIRVALGK
-210 LELESPDPAIR
+210 RELTSENPDIR
-221 LDAAK
+221 LNAAK
-226 TLRERNNT
+226 TLRELDNT

-241 GRVEPDADGTIA
+241 GRVEPDASGAIA
-253 ESNPAVQR
+253 EPHPAVQS
-261 EIRKTIQWLETFE
+261 EIRKTIQWLETLE
-274 RIVVAIQ
+274 QILVVIQ

-295 IALGLAVIYGQIGII
+295 IGLGLAVIYGQIGII

-322 YFTFIVQNICLV
+322 YFTFIVQNICLIV
-334 ILPAAYLD
+334 LPPAYID
-342 LFFFFSLPVAFLAA
+342 LFFLLALPIAFLAA
-356 GSMGLLFEAT
+356 GSMGLLVETA

-380 ATWGIGLILVQLAR
+380 ATWGISLILIQLAR
-394 TIFGDLTAVKLPQLL
+394 TIFGDLTAVKLPQIL
-409 SGGFELAPQVI
+409 SGGFEVAPQVI

-428 IGFTGLILVALIA
+428 IGFTCLILIALIA
-441 FFFKT
+441 LFFKT

-451 LRAVTQNRDM
+451 LRAVTQNREM

-471 VDAIAFSV
+471 VDAIAFFV

-485 IAGWAMTLIGNVVPN
+485 VAGWAMTLIGNVVPN

-525 VAGLGIGISNKV
+525 VAGLGIGISNKI

>member
-1 MAGPFPSTGA
+1 MKS
-11 AFTTPMTPKRHNLRA
+11 KRHKFLRA

-31 FALISGTPSVR
+31 VALISGAQSIQ

-56 GNRDSITTAV
+56 NDRDSITTAV
-66 KAISERDDA
+66 KAIAERDNA

-92 NGELVIIGE
+92 NGALVIVGD

-108 DGFAP
+108 DSFAP
-113 LYAAYP
+113 LYTAYP
-119 RRQSILNADGD
+119 QRQPIPNADGN
-130 PLVAPLI
+130 PLIAPLI
-137 DLEEIDG
+137 DLEEIDS

-155 LTRMEIFHQD
+155 LTRMEIFHPD
-165 PIKRRVAAEILGN
+165 PVKRRIAAETLGN
-178 RGDAAAIPT
+178 RGGPSAIPT
-187 LRHALAKE
+187 LRAALEKE
-195 TDGNI
+195 ADSSI
-200 QNLIQVALGK
+200 QNLIRVALGK
-210 LELESPDPAIR
+210 RELTSENPDIR
-221 LDAAK
+221 LNAAK
-226 TLRERNNT
+226 TLRELDNT

-241 GRVEPDADGTIA
+241 GRVEPDASGAIA
-253 ESNPAVQR
+253 EPHPAVQS
-261 EIRKTIQWLETFE
+261 EIRKTIQWLETLE
-274 RIVVAIQ
+274 QILVVIQ

-295 IALGLAVIYGQIGII
+295 IGLGLAVIYGQIGII

-322 YFTFIVQNICLV
+322 YFTFIVQNICLIV
-334 ILPAAYLD
+334 LPPAYID
-342 LFFFFSLPVAFLAA
+342 LFFLLSLPIAFLAA
-356 GSMGLLFEAT
+356 GSMGLLVETA

-380 ATWGIGLILVQLAR
+380 ATWGISLILIQLAR
-394 TIFGDLTAVKLPQLL
+394 TIFGDLTAVKLPQIL
-409 SGGFELAPQVI
+409 SGGFEVAPQVI

-428 IGFTGLILVALIA
+428 IGFTCLILIALIA
-441 FFFKT
+441 LFFKT

-451 LRAVTQNRDM
+451 LRAVTQNREM

-471 VDAIAFSV
+471 VDAIAFFV

-485 IAGWAMTLIGNVVPN
+485 VAGWAMTLIGNVVPN

-525 VAGLGIGISNKV
+525 VAGLGIGISNKI

>member
-1 MAGPFPSTGA
+1 MKT
-11 AFTTPMTPKRHNLRA
+11 KRHKFLRA

-31 FALISGTPSVR
+31 VALISGAQSIQ

-56 GNRDSITTAV
+56 NDRDSITTAV
-66 KAISERDDA
+66 KAIAERDNA

-92 NGELVIIGE
+92 NGALVIVGD

-108 DGFAP
+108 DSLAP
-113 LYAAYP
+113 LYTAYP
-119 RRQSILNADGD
+119 QRQPIPNADGN
-130 PLVAPLI
+130 PLIAPLI
-137 DLEEIDG
+137 DLEEIDS

-155 LTRMEIFHQD
+155 LTRMEIFHPD
-165 PIKRRVAAEILGN
+165 PVKRRIAAETLGN
-178 RGDAAAIPT
+178 RGGPSAIPT
-187 LRHALAKE
+187 LRAALEKE
-195 TDGNI
+195 VDSSI
-200 QNLIQVALGK
+200 QNLIRVALGK
-210 LELESPDPAIR
+210 RELTSENPDIR
-221 LDAAK
+221 LNAAK
-226 TLRERNNT
+226 TLRELDNT

-241 GRVEPDADGTIA
+241 GRVEPDASGAIA
-253 ESNPAVQR
+253 EPHPAVQS
-261 EIRKTIQWLETFE
+261 EIRKTIQWLETLE
-274 RIVVAIQ
+274 QILVVIQ

-295 IALGLAVIYGQIGII
+295 IGLGLAVIYGQIGII

-322 YFTFIVQNICLV
+322 YFTFIVQNICLIV
-334 ILPAAYLD
+334 LPPAYID
-342 LFFFFSLPVAFLAA
+342 LFFLLSLPIAFLAA
-356 GSMGLLFEAT
+356 GSMGLLVETA

-380 ATWGIGLILVQLAR
+380 ATWGISLILIQLAR
-394 TIFGDLTAVKLPQLL
+394 TIFGDLTAVKLPQIL
-409 SGGFELAPQVI
+409 SGGFEVAPQVI

-428 IGFTGLILVALIA
+428 IGFTCLILIALIA
-441 FFFKT
+441 LFFKT

-451 LRAVTQNRDM
+451 LRAVTQNREM
-461 SACMGIPTRR
+461 SACLGIPTRR
-471 VDAIAFSV
+471 VDAIAFFV

-485 IAGWAMTLIGNVVPN
+485 VAGWAMTLIGNVVPN

-525 VAGLGIGISNKV
+525 VAGLGIGISNKI

>member
-1 MAGPFPSTGA
+1 MKT
-11 AFTTPMTPKRHNLRA
+11 KRHKFLRA

-31 FALISGTPSVR
+31 VALISGAQSIQ

-56 GNRDSITTAV
+56 NDRDSITTAV
-66 KAISERDDA
+66 KAIADRDNA

-92 NGELVIIGE
+92 NGALVIVGD

-108 DGFAP
+108 DSLAP
-113 LYAAYP
+113 LYTAYP
-119 RRQSILNADGD
+119 QRQPIPNADGN
-130 PLVAPLI
+130 PLIAPLI
-137 DLEEIDG
+137 DLEEIDS

-155 LTRMEIFHQD
+155 LTRMEIFHPD
-165 PIKRRVAAEILGN
+165 PVKRRIAAETLGN
-178 RGDAAAIPT
+178 RGGPGAIPT
-187 LRHALAKE
+187 LRAALEKE
-195 TDGNI
+195 ADSSI
-200 QNLIQVALGK
+200 QNLIRVALGK
-210 LELESPDPAIR
+210 RELTSENPDIR
-221 LDAAK
+221 LNAAK
-226 TLRERNNT
+226 TLRELDNT

-241 GRVEPDADGTIA
+241 GRVEPDASGAIA
-253 ESNPAVQR
+253 EPNPEVQG
-261 EIRKTIQWLETFE
+261 EIRKTIQWLETLE
-274 RIVVAIQ
+274 QILVVIQ

-295 IALGLAVIYGQIGII
+295 IGLGLAVIYGQIGII

-322 YFTFIVQNICLV
+322 YFTFIVQNICLIV
-334 ILPAAYLD
+334 LPPAYID
-342 LFFFFSLPVAFLAA
+342 LFFLLSLPIAFLAA
-356 GSMGLLFEAT
+356 GSMGLLVETA

-380 ATWGIGLILVQLAR
+380 ATWGISLILIQLAR
-394 TIFGDLTAVKLPQLL
+394 TIFGDLTAVKLPQIL
-409 SGGFELAPQVI
+409 SGGFEVAPQVI

-428 IGFTGLILVALIA
+428 IGFTCLILIALIA
-441 FFFKT
+441 LFFKT

-451 LRAVTQNRDM
+451 LRAVTQNREM

-471 VDAIAFSV
+471 VDAIAFFV

-485 IAGWAMTLIGNVVPN
+485 VAGWAMTLIGNVVPN

-525 VAGLGIGISNKV
+525 VAGLGIGISNKI

>member
-1 MAGPFPSTGA
+1 MKS
-11 AFTTPMTPKRHNLRA
+11 KRHKFLRA

-31 FALISGTPSVR
+31 VALISGAQAIQ

-56 GNRDSITTAV
+56 NDRDSITTAV
-66 KAISERDDA
+66 KAIAERDNA

-92 NGELVIIGE
+92 NGALVIVGD

-108 DGFAP
+108 DSLAP
-113 LYAAYP
+113 LYTAYP
-119 RRQSILNADGD
+119 QRQPIPNADGN
-130 PLVAPLI
+130 PLIAPLI
-137 DLEEIDG
+137 DLEEIDS
-144 NRRIRALIQPY
+144 NRRIRTLIQPY
-155 LTRMEIFHQD
+155 LTRMEIFHPD
-165 PIKRRVAAEILGN
+165 PVKRRIAAETLGN
-178 RGDAAAIPT
+178 RGGPSAIPT
-187 LRHALAKE
+187 LRAALEKE
-195 TDGNI
+195 ADSSI
-200 QNLIQVALGK
+200 QNLIRVALGK
-210 LELESPDPAIR
+210 RELTSENPDIR
-221 LDAAK
+221 LNAAK
-226 TLRERNNT
+226 TLRELDNT

-241 GRVEPDADGTIA
+241 GRVEPDASGAIA
-253 ESNPAVQR
+253 EPHPAVQS
-261 EIRKTIQWLETFE
+261 EIRKTIQWLETLE
-274 RIVVAIQ
+274 QILVVIQ

-295 IALGLAVIYGQIGII
+295 IGLGLAVIYGQIGII

-322 YFTFIVQNICLV
+322 YFTFIVQNICLIV
-334 ILPAAYLD
+334 LPPAYID
-342 LFFFFSLPVAFLAA
+342 LFFLLSLPIAFLAA
-356 GSMGLLFEAT
+356 GSMGLLVETA

-380 ATWGIGLILVQLAR
+380 ATWGISLILIQLAR
-394 TIFGDLTAVKLPQLL
+394 TIFGDLTAVKLPQIL
-409 SGGFELAPQVI
+409 SGGFEVAPQVI

-428 IGFTGLILVALIA
+428 IGFTCLILIALIA
-441 FFFKT
+441 LFFKT

-451 LRAVTQNRDM
+451 LRAVTQNREM

-471 VDAIAFSV
+471 VDAIAFFV

-485 IAGWAMTLIGNVVPN
+485 VAGWAMTLIGNVVPN

-525 VAGLGIGISNKV
+525 VAGLGIGISNKI